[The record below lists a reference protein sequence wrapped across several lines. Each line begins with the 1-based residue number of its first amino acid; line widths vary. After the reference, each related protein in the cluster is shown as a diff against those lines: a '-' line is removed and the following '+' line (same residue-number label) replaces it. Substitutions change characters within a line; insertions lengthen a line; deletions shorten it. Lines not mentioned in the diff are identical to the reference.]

1 MPTFSFEVFLNFPK
15 FLSGSRSAT
24 RELQKQL
31 YADVLQNSCS
41 SKFSNIHSK
50 AQLLEPH
57 INKA

>member
-1 MPTFSFEVFLNFPK
+1 MPTLSFEVFLNFAK

-50 AQLLEPH
+50 TPLLESH